1 MYQSIPTSIIALA
14 GMKFNKFSLNK
25 REKIA
30 TIYLGRDARFGHIC
44 SCCGKP
50 ARPNRRQR
58 RQVRD
63 LAIFDT
69 VIYLDFEQW
78 QVLCSTCGI
87 RIEKLD
93 FVQPK
98 ARSTIRFEE
107 SVAYLCQH
115 MTISDVADYF
125 KLDWKTVKAIDKAC
139 LERKFKEPDLSS
151 VKVIGVDEVA
161 RAKGHSYLTLV
172 FDLEANKL
180 VYVVKD
186 RKKESLDTFF
196 NKIGPDGCRRIKAVA
211 MDMWNPYGLS
221 VKGHCPNAKIV
232 YDKFHIIQGYGKVI
246 DQIRRQE
253 FTKASQEAKK
263 ILKGTKY
270 LLLKN
275 RVNLKKDDPVR
286 LEQLLEHNQNLNST
300 YVLKEQLQ
308 TLWNNPTVAQFN
320 RALAQWC
327 ELANES
333 RIPLLKRYAE
343 FLQKHQRGLFNY
355 CLYSIN
361 TAKIEATNNTIGLI
375 RRNAYGFH
383 DMEYFVL
390 KIFQAAG

>member
-1 MYQSIPTSIIALA
+1 MYQAIPTSIIALT

-25 REKIA
+25 KEKIA
-30 TIYLGRDARFGHIC
+30 TIYLDHNARFSHIC

-50 ARPNRRQR
+50 ARPNRRKR

-69 VIYLDFEQW
+69 IAYLDFEQW

-115 MTISDVADYF
+115 MTIIDVADYF
-125 KLDWKTVKAIDKAC
+125 KLSWRTVKNIDKAC

-161 RAKGHSYLTLV
+161 RAKGHKYLTLV
-172 FDLEANKL
+172 FDLEAKKL
-180 VYVVKD
+180 VCVVKD
-186 RKKESLDTFF
+186 RKKKSLNTFF
-196 NKIGPDGCRRIKAVA
+196 DKIGPAGCRRIKAAA
-211 MDMWNPYGLS
+211 MDMWKPYELS
-221 VKGHCPNAKIV
+221 VREHCPQAKIV
-232 YDKFHIIQGYGKVI
+232 YDKFHLIQGYSKII
-246 DQIRRQE
+246 DRIRRQE
-253 FTKASQEAKK
+253 FAKASEEAKK

-275 RVNLKKDDPVR
+275 RDNLKKDEPVR
-286 LEQLLEHNQNLNST
+286 LEQL
-300 YVLKEQLQ
+300 
-308 TLWNNPTVAQFN
+308 A
-320 RALAQWC
+320 
-327 ELANES
+327 
-333 RIPLLKRYAE
+333 
-343 FLQKHQRGLFNY
+343 
-355 CLYSIN
+355 
-361 TAKIEATNNTIGLI
+361 
-375 RRNAYGFH
+375 
-383 DMEYFVL
+383 
-390 KIFQAAG
+390 